1 MSIHNKINVAVI
13 GATGYTGL
21 DLTLILSNHPKVKI
35 VKFEDLLVDSENV
48 IKDICKF
55 LQIDFQK
62 EMLRVPLV
70 GSSTVNDAKS
80 KFQFDQSKI
89 NKWEKGGLLREIRT
103 KRVQMWLEGRL
114 KKTDVELNGFG
125 PRVMNF
131 LKTLST
137 PDLFANRG

>member
-1 MSIHNKINVAVI
+1 M
-13 GATGYTGL
+13 
-21 DLTLILSNHPKVKI
+21 
-35 VKFEDLLVDSENV
+35 
-48 IKDICKF
+48 
-55 LQIDFQK
+55 FQ
-62 EMLRVPLV
+62 
-70 GSSTVNDAKS
+70 
-80 KFQFDQSKI
+80 
-89 NKWEKGGLLREIRT
+89 WEKGGLLREIRT